1 MVYESKLSQRFDD
14 SNVTV
19 AVCINQA
26 SFPASFCQNVT
37 VQNTPKNILQAVTGD
52 EKVPFLNYH
61 ISRQVF
67 HSTDVIQR

>member
-1 MVYESKLSQRFDD
+1 MVYESKLSQRFD

-37 VQNTPKNILQAVTGD
+37 VQNTPKNILQAVTAD